1 MEMQNALPG
10 PVRYDEV
17 KQQAMFLWKEVFYNH
32 TNRGL
37 SAEEAITAAD
47 TASAAFIKTFKE
59 TE

>member
-1 MEMQNALPG
+1 MEMQNVLPG
-10 PVRYDEV
+10 PAPYDEV
-17 KQQAMFLWKEVFYNH
+17 KMQAIFLWKEVFYSY

-37 SAEEAITAAD
+37 SAEEAIIAAD